1 MRRTTTLILRTVT
14 EIALYHFCVKQIKRS
29 AGQSAIAAA
38 AYRSGEKLYSDYY
51 GEYSDYTR
59 KGGVIHSEIILPP
72 HAPPEYQDRA
82 TLWNA
87 VERVERNKK
96 AQLAYSFDIALQNE
110 LTIKENIE
118 LAREFVQKHF
128 VSKGMVADLAIH
140 QPDKSDGGIPN
151 PHFHVLTTMRPINPD
166 GTWGQKQ
173 KREYI
178 EDENGE
184 PVLDSSGK
192 PRFNAVATT
201 DWHCP
206 ETLEAWRK
214 AWCEMVNEAFERKGF
229 DERIDHR
236 SYERQGLDLIP
247 TIHEGPTVRQME
259 AKGIKTDKGELNR
272 WIKATN
278 HLIRD
283 ITKKIKSLFSW
294 LAEAKEELSQAQSPN
309 LLELLTD
316 YYVKRSSGAYSQ
328 KGKVGNLKKMT
339 EVINYLCDNDLLT
352 VDELQSRLSA
362 LDASFDTLKGS
373 MKTKSKRMEQ
383 LNELIRCAEIYHRLK
398 PIHDELNSFKWKKQR
413 EKFKTTH
420 DSELRQFYA
429 VRRVLREELG
439 DKPINVKAWQREHDD
454 LRAEYARLKEQYK
467 PLKEDLTK
475 LHQVQYQV
483 SRVINEREPE
493 QQIQHNKTIEGR

>member
-1 MRRTTTLILRTVT
+1 MVT

-29 AGQSAIAAA
+29 AGQSAVAAA
-38 AYRSGEKLYSDYY
+38 AYRAGEKLYSDYY

-59 KGGVIHSEIILPP
+59 KGGVIHSEIILPSN
-72 HAPPEYQDRA
+72 APPEYQDRA
-82 TLWNA
+82 TLWNE

-110 LTIKENIE
+110 LSIEENIE
-118 LAREFVQKHF
+118 LAREYVQQHF

-140 QPDKSDGGIPN
+140 QPDKSDGGIAN

-173 KREYI
+173 KREYLV
-178 EDENGE
+178 DKNGE

-192 PRFNAVATT
+192 PKFNAVATT

-214 AWCEMVNEAFERKGF
+214 AWCDMVNVAFERKGL
-229 DERIDHR
+229 DIRVDHR

-278 HLIRD
+278 HLICD
-283 ITKKIKSLFSW
+283 VTKKIKSLFSW
-294 LAEAKEELSQAQSPN
+294 LAEIREELSKPQTPN
-309 LLELLTD
+309 LVELLTD

-328 KGKVGNLKKMT
+328 KGKLGNLKKMT
-339 EVINYLCDNDLLT
+339 EVTNYLRDNDLLT
-352 VDELQSRLSA
+352 IEKLETRLSA
-362 LDASFDTLKGS
+362 LDASFDTLKGR
-373 MKTKSKRMEQ
+373 MKAKSKRMEQ
-383 LNELIRCAEIYHRLK
+383 LRELIRSAEIYHRLK
-398 PIHDELNSFKWKKQR
+398 PLHDELNSIKWKKQR
-413 EKFKTTH
+413 EKYKSVH
-420 DSELRQFYA
+420 DFELRQFYT
-429 VRRVLREELG
+429 VRRVLTEELKG
-439 DKPINVKAWQREHDD
+439 EPINVKAWQCEYDN
-454 LRAEYARLKEQYK
+454 LRTEYAGLKEQYK
-467 PLKEDLTK
+467 PLKEELEK
-475 LHQVQYQV
+475 LRQVQYQV
-483 SRVINEREPE
+483 SRVINEREPK
-493 QQIQHNKTIEGR
+493 QQTQYKGVIER

>member
-1 MRRTTTLILRTVT
+1 MTK
-14 EIALYHFCVKQIKRS
+14 IALYHFCVKQIKRS

-38 AYRSGEKLYSDYY
+38 AYRAGERLYSDYY

-87 VERVERNKK
+87 VEHAERHKK

-110 LTIKENIE
+110 LTMEENIE
-118 LAREFVQKHF
+118 LAREFVQQHF
-128 VSKGMVADLAIH
+128 VGKGMIADLAVH
-140 QPDKSDGGIPN
+140 QPDKGDGGIPN

-166 GTWGQKQ
+166 CTWGQKQ
-173 KREYI
+173 RREYVV
-178 EDENGE
+178 DENGD
-184 PVLDSSGK
+184 PVLDGTGK
-192 PRFNAVATT
+192 PKFNAVATT

-214 AWCEMVNEAFERKGF
+214 AWCDMVNEAFERNGIT
-229 DERIDHR
+229 ERIDHR

-278 HLIRD
+278 RLIRD
-283 ITKKIKSLFSW
+283 VTKKIKSLFSW

-309 LLELLTD
+309 LVELLTD

-339 EVINYLCDNDLLT
+339 EVINYLRDNDLLT
-352 VDELQSRLSA
+352 VEGLETRLSA
-362 LDASFDTLKGS
+362 LDASFDMLKGS
-373 MKTKSKRMEQ
+373 MKAKSKRMEQ
-383 LNELIRCAEIYHRLK
+383 LRELIRSAEIYHRLK
-398 PIHDELNSFKWKKQR
+398 PIHVELNGIKWKKQR
-413 EKFKTTH
+413 EKFKIDH

-439 DKPINVKAWQREHDD
+439 DKPINVKAWQREYND
-454 LRAEYARLKEQYK
+454 LKTEYSGLREQYN

-475 LHQVQYQV
+475 LRSVQYQI

>member
-1 MRRTTTLILRTVT
+1 MRTVT

-38 AYRSGEKLYSDYY
+38 AYRAGERLYSDYY

-59 KGGVIHSEIILPP
+59 KGGVIYSEIILPP

-87 VERVERNKK
+87 VEHIERHKK

-110 LTIKENIE
+110 LTMEENIE
-118 LAREFVQKHF
+118 LAREFVQRCF
-128 VSKGMVADLAIH
+128 VEKGMVADLAIH
-140 QPDKSDGGIPN
+140 QPDKGDGGIPN

-173 KREYI
+173 KREYLV
-178 EDENGE
+178 DENGD
-184 PVLDSSGK
+184 PVLDSNGK
-192 PRFNAVATT
+192 PKFNAVATT

-214 AWCEMVNEAFERKGF
+214 AWCDMVNEAFEQNRII
-229 DERIDHR
+229 ERIDHR

-272 WIKATN
+272 WIMATN
-278 HLIRD
+278 RLICD
-283 ITKKIKSLFSW
+283 VTKKIKSLFSW
-294 LAEAKEELSQAQSPN
+294 LAEVREELSKPQLPN
-309 LLELLTD
+309 LIELLTD
-316 YYVKRSSGAYSQ
+316 YYVDRSSESYSQ

-339 EVINYLCDNDLLT
+339 EVINYLRDNHLLT
-352 VDELQSRLSA
+352 VDELQSRLFA
-362 LDASFDTLKGS
+362 LDASFDMLKGG
-373 MKTKSKRMEQ
+373 MKAKSKRMEHHR
-383 LNELIRCAEIYHRLK
+383 ELIRNAEIYHRLK
-398 PIHDELNSFKWKKQR
+398 SIHDELNGIKWKKQR
-413 EKFKTTH
+413 EKFKSNH

-439 DKPINVKAWQREHDD
+439 DKPINVKAWQREYDD

-467 PLKEDLTK
+467 PLKEDLAK
-475 LHQVQYQV
+475 LRQVQYQV

-493 QQIQHNKTIEGR
+493 QQIQRNKTIEGR

>member
-1 MRRTTTLILRTVT
+1 MT

-59 KGGVIHSEIILPP
+59 KEGVIYSEIILPP

-87 VERVERNKK
+87 VEHAERHKK
-96 AQLAYSFDIALQNE
+96 AQLAYSFDISLQNE
-110 LTIKENIE
+110 LTMEENIE
-118 LAREFVQKHF
+118 LAREFVQQHF
-128 VSKGMVADLAIH
+128 VGKGTIADLAVH
-140 QPDKSDGGIPN
+140 QPDKGDGGIPN
-151 PHFHVLTTMRPINPD
+151 PNFHVLTTKRPINPD

-173 KREYI
+173 KREYVV
-178 EDENGE
+178 DENGD
-184 PVLDSSGK
+184 PVLDGTGK
-192 PRFNAVATT
+192 PKFNAVATT

-214 AWCEMVNEAFERKGF
+214 AWCDMVNEAFERNGIT
-229 DERIDHR
+229 ERIDHR

-278 HLIRD
+278 RLIRD
-283 ITKKIKSLFSW
+283 VTKKIKSLFSW

-309 LLELLTD
+309 LVELLTD

-339 EVINYLCDNDLLT
+339 EVINYLRDNDLLT
-352 VDELQSRLSA
+352 VEKLGTRLSA

-373 MKTKSKRMEQ
+373 MKAKSKRMEQ
-383 LNELIRCAEIYHRLK
+383 LRELIRSAEIYHRLK
-398 PIHDELNSFKWKKQR
+398 PLHDELNGIKWKKQR
-413 EKFKTTH
+413 EKYKSSH

-439 DKPINVKAWQREHDD
+439 DKPINVKAWQREYND
-454 LRAEYARLKEQYK
+454 LKTEYSGLREQYN
-467 PLKEDLTK
+467 PLKEDLAK
-475 LHQVQYQV
+475 LRQVQYQV

-493 QQIQHNKTIEGR
+493 QQIQHNRTIEGR

>member
-1 MRRTTTLILRTVT
+1 MR
-14 EIALYHFCVKQIKRS
+14 QIKRS

-38 AYRSGEKLYSDYY
+38 AYRAGEKLYSDYY

-59 KGGVIHSEIILPP
+59 KGGVIYSEIFLPDY
-72 HAPPEYQDRA
+72 APPKYQDRA

-87 VERVERNKK
+87 VEHAERHKK

-110 LTIKENIE
+110 LTMEENIE
-118 LAREFVQKHF
+118 LAREFVKQHF
-128 VSKGMVADLAIH
+128 VGKGMIADLAVH
-140 QPDKSDGGIPN
+140 QPDKGDGGILN

-173 KREYI
+173 KREYMV
-178 EDENGE
+178 DENGE
-184 PVLDSSGK
+184 PILDSNGK

-214 AWCEMVNEAFERKGF
+214 AWCNMVNEAFEIKGL

-278 HLIRD
+278 RLIRD
-283 ITKKIKSLFSW
+283 VTKKIKSLFSW
-294 LAEAKEELSQAQSPN
+294 LAEIREELSQPQSPN
-309 LLELLTD
+309 LVDLLTD
-316 YYVKRSSGAYSQ
+316 YYVKRNSGAYSQ
-328 KGKVGNLKKMT
+328 KGKVGNLKRMT
-339 EVINYLCDNDLLT
+339 EVINYLRDNHLLT

-373 MKTKSKRMEQ
+373 MRAKSKRMEQ
-383 LNELIRCAEIYHRLK
+383 LRELIRSAEIYRRLK

-413 EKFKTTH
+413 EKYKSSH

-429 VRRVLREELG
+429 VRRVLTEELKG
-439 DKPINVKAWQREHDD
+439 EQISVKAWQREYDN
-454 LRAEYARLKEQYK
+454 LRAEYAGLRAQYN
-467 PLKEDLTK
+467 PLKEELVK
-475 LHQVQYQV
+475 LHSVQYQV
-483 SRVINEREPE
+483 NRVINEREPE
-493 QQIQHNKTIEGR
+493 WQIQRQKTIEGR

>member
-1 MRRTTTLILRTVT
+1 M
-14 EIALYHFCVKQIKRS
+14 YHFCVKQIKRS

-38 AYRSGEKLYSDYY
+38 AYRVGERLYSDYY
-51 GEYSDYTR
+51 GEFSDYTR
-59 KGGVIHSEIILPP
+59 KGGVIYSEIILPP
-72 HAPPEYQDRA
+72 HAPPEYRDRA

-110 LTIKENIE
+110 LTTEENIE
-118 LAREFVQKHF
+118 LAREFVQQHF
-128 VSKGMVADLAIH
+128 VSKGMIADFAIH

-173 KREYI
+173 KREYLV
-178 EDENGE
+178 DKNGE
-184 PVLDSSGK
+184 PVLNSIGN

-214 AWCEMVNEAFERKGF
+214 AWCEMVNDAFERKGL
-229 DERIDHR
+229 DVRIDHR

-278 HLIRD
+278 RLISEV
-283 ITKKIKSLFSW
+283 TKKIKSLFSW
-294 LAEAKEELSQAQSPN
+294 LAEVREEFSKPQSPN
-309 LLELLTD
+309 LVDLLTD
-316 YYVKRSSGAYSQ
+316 YYVKRNSGAYSQ
-328 KGKVGNLKKMT
+328 KGKVGNMKKMT
-339 EVINYLCDNDLLT
+339 EVINYLRDNNLLT

-362 LDASFDTLKGS
+362 LDASFDTLKGR
-373 MKTKSKRMEQ
+373 MKAKSKRMEQ
-383 LNELIRCAEIYHRLK
+383 LSELIRSAEIYHRLK
-398 PIHDELNSFKWKKQR
+398 PIHDELNGIKWRKQR
-413 EKFKTTH
+413 EKYKSDH

-429 VRRVLREELG
+429 VRRVLTEELKG
-439 DKPINVKAWQREHDD
+439 EPINVKAWQREYDG
-454 LRAEYARLKEQYK
+454 LRAEYTRLRAQYN
-467 PLKEDLTK
+467 PLKEDLAK
-475 LHQVQYQV
+475 LRQVQYQV

-493 QQIQHNKTIEGR
+493 QQIQRNKTIEGR

>member
-1 MRRTTTLILRTVT
+1 MT

-38 AYRSGEKLYSDYY
+38 AYRAGERLYSDYY

-72 HAPPEYQDRA
+72 NAPPEYRDRA

-110 LTIKENIE
+110 LTTEENIE

-128 VSKGMVADLAIH
+128 VCRGMVADLAIH
-140 QPDKSDGGIPN
+140 QPDKGDGGIPN

-173 KREYI
+173 KREYVV
-178 EDENGE
+178 DENGD
-184 PVLDSSGK
+184 PILDSNGK
-192 PRFNAVATT
+192 PKFNAVATT
-201 DWHCP
+201 DWHTP

-214 AWCEMVNEAFERKGF
+214 AWCDIVNKAFERNGIT
-229 DERIDHR
+229 ERIDHR

-278 HLIRD
+278 RLIRD
-283 ITKKIKSLFSW
+283 VTKKIKSLFSW
-294 LAEAKEELSQAQSPN
+294 LAEVRKKLSKSQTPN
-309 LLELLTD
+309 LVELLTD
-316 YYVKRSSGAYSQ
+316 YYVKRSSDAYSQ
-328 KGKVGNLKKMT
+328 KGKVGNLKRMT
-339 EVINYLCDNDLLT
+339 EVINYLRDNHLLT

-362 LDASFDTLKGS
+362 LDASFETLKGS
-373 MKTKSKRMEQ
+373 MRAKSKRMEQ
-383 LNELIRCAEIYHRLK
+383 LRELIRSADIYHRLK

-413 EKFKTTH
+413 EKYKSSH

-429 VRRVLREELG
+429 VRRVLTEELKG
-439 DKPINVKAWQREHDD
+439 EPINVKEWQREYDD
-454 LRAEYARLKEQYK
+454 LRAEYAGLRAQYN
-467 PLKEDLTK
+467 PLKEELEK
-475 LHQVQYQV
+475 LRSVQYQV
-483 SRVINEREPE
+483 NRVINEREPE
-493 QQIQHNKTIEGR
+493 RQIQRQKTIEGR

>member
-1 MRRTTTLILRTVT
+1 MT

-38 AYRSGEKLYSDYY
+38 AYRAGEKLYSDYY

-59 KGGVIHSEIILPP
+59 KGGVIYSEIFLPD
-72 HAPPEYQDRA
+72 HAPSEYQDRA
-82 TLWNA
+82 TLWNT
-87 VERVERNKK
+87 VEHAERHKK

-110 LTIKENIE
+110 LTMEENIE
-118 LAREFVQKHF
+118 LAREFVQQHF

-140 QPDKSDGGIPN
+140 QPDKSDGGIAN
-151 PHFHVLTTMRPINPD
+151 PHFHVLTTMRPIKPD

-173 KREYI
+173 KREYVV
-178 EDENGE
+178 DANGDT
-184 PVLDSSGK
+184 VLDSTGK
-192 PRFNAVATT
+192 PKFNAVATT

-214 AWCEMVNEAFERKGF
+214 AWCETVNDAFERKGL
-229 DERIDHR
+229 DVRIDHR

-259 AKGIKTDKGELNR
+259 TKGIKTDKGELNR

-278 HLIRD
+278 RLICD
-283 ITKKIKSLFSW
+283 VTKKIESLFSW
-294 LAEAKEELSQAQSPN
+294 LAEIREELSKPQTPN
-309 LLELLTD
+309 LVELLTD

-339 EVINYLCDNDLLT
+339 EVTNYLRDNDLLT

-362 LDASFDTLKGS
+362 LDASFDTLKGR
-373 MKTKSKRMEQ
+373 MKAKSKRMEQ
-383 LNELIRCAEIYHRLK
+383 LRELIRSAEIYHRLK
-398 PIHDELNSFKWKKQR
+398 PVYDELNGIKWKKQR
-413 EKFKTTH
+413 EKYKSNH

-429 VRRVLREELG
+429 VRRALTEELNG
-439 DKPINVKAWQREHDD
+439 EPINVKAWQREYDN
-454 LRAEYARLKEQYK
+454 LRVEYAGLREQYK
-467 PLKEDLTK
+467 PLKEDLAK
-475 LHQVQYQV
+475 LRQVQYQV

-493 QQIQHNKTIEGR
+493 QQIQHNRTIEGR

>member
-1 MRRTTTLILRTVT
+1 MT

-29 AGQSAIAAA
+29 AGQIAIAAA
-38 AYRSGEKLYSDYY
+38 AYRAGERLYSDYY

-72 HAPPEYQDRA
+72 NAPPEYQDRA

-87 VERVERNKK
+87 VEHAERHKK

-110 LTIKENIE
+110 LTMEENIE
-118 LAREFVQKHF
+118 LARKFVQQHF

-140 QPDKSDGGIPN
+140 QPDKSDSGIAN

-173 KREYI
+173 RREYLA
-178 EDENGE
+178 DENGD
-184 PVLDSSGK
+184 PVLDSNGK
-192 PRFNAVATT
+192 PKFNAVATT
-201 DWHCP
+201 DWHTP

-214 AWCEMVNEAFERKGF
+214 AWCEMVNDAFERKGL
-229 DERIDHR
+229 DVRIDHR

-247 TIHEGPTVRQME
+247 TIHEGPNVRQME

-278 HLIRD
+278 RLIRD
-283 ITKKIKSLFSW
+283 VTKKIKSLFSW
-294 LAEAKEELSQAQSPN
+294 LAEVRKELSKPQSPN
-309 LLELLTD
+309 LVDLLTD
-316 YYVKRSSGAYSQ
+316 YYVKRNSGAYSQ

-339 EVINYLCDNDLLT
+339 EVINYLRDNNLLT

-362 LDASFDTLKGS
+362 LDASFDTLKGR
-373 MKTKSKRMEQ
+373 MKAKSKRMEQ
-383 LNELIRCAEIYHRLK
+383 LRELIRSAEIYHRLK
-398 PIHDELNSFKWKKQR
+398 PIHDELNSIKWTKKR
-413 EKFKTTH
+413 EKYKH
-420 DSELRQFYA
+420 EHYSELRQFYA

-439 DKPINVKAWQREHDD
+439 DKPINVKAWQREYDD

-467 PLKEDLTK
+467 PLKEDLAK
-475 LHQVQYQV
+475 LRQVQYQV

-493 QQIQHNKTIEGR
+493 QQIQRNKTIEGR

>member
-1 MRRTTTLILRTVT
+1 MT

-59 KGGVIHSEIILPP
+59 KEGVIYSEIILPP

-87 VERVERNKK
+87 VEHAERHKK
-96 AQLAYSFDIALQNE
+96 AQLAYSFDISLQNE
-110 LTIKENIE
+110 LTMEENIE
-118 LAREFVQKHF
+118 LAREFVQQHF
-128 VSKGMVADLAIH
+128 VGKGMIADLAVH
-140 QPDKSDGGIPN
+140 QPDKGDGGIPN

-173 KREYI
+173 KREYVV
-178 EDENGE
+178 DENGD
-184 PVLDSSGK
+184 PVLDGTGK
-192 PRFNAVATT
+192 PKFNAVATT

-214 AWCEMVNEAFERKGF
+214 AWCDMVNEAFERNGIT
-229 DERIDHR
+229 ERIDHR

-278 HLIRD
+278 RLIRD
-283 ITKKIKSLFSW
+283 VTKKIKSLFSW

-309 LLELLTD
+309 LVELLTD

-339 EVINYLCDNDLLT
+339 EVINYLRDNDLLT
-352 VDELQSRLSA
+352 VEKLGTRLSA

-373 MKTKSKRMEQ
+373 MKAKSKRMEQ
-383 LNELIRCAEIYHRLK
+383 LRELIRSAEIYHRLK
-398 PIHDELNSFKWKKQR
+398 PLHDELNGIKWKKQR
-413 EKFKTTH
+413 EKYKSSH

-439 DKPINVKAWQREHDD
+439 DKPINVKAWQREYND
-454 LRAEYARLKEQYK
+454 LKTEYSGLREQYN
-467 PLKEDLTK
+467 PLKEDLAK
-475 LHQVQYQV
+475 LRQVQYQV

-493 QQIQHNKTIEGR
+493 QQIQHNRTIEGR

>member
-1 MRRTTTLILRTVT
+1 MVT

-38 AYRSGEKLYSDYY
+38 AYRVGERLYSDYY
-51 GEYSDYTR
+51 GEFSDYTR
-59 KGGVIHSEIILPP
+59 KGGVIYSEIILPP
-72 HAPPEYQDRA
+72 HAPPEYRDRA

-110 LTIKENIE
+110 LTTEENIE
-118 LAREFVQKHF
+118 LAREFVQQHF
-128 VSKGMVADLAIH
+128 VSKGMIADFAIH

-173 KREYI
+173 KREYLV
-178 EDENGE
+178 DKNGE
-184 PVLDSSGK
+184 PVLNSIGN

-214 AWCEMVNEAFERKGF
+214 AWCEMVNDAFERKGL
-229 DERIDHR
+229 DVRIDHR

-278 HLIRD
+278 RLISEV
-283 ITKKIKSLFSW
+283 TKKIKSLFSW
-294 LAEAKEELSQAQSPN
+294 LAEVREEFSKPQSPN
-309 LLELLTD
+309 LVDLLTD
-316 YYVKRSSGAYSQ
+316 YYVKRNSGAYSQ
-328 KGKVGNLKKMT
+328 KGKVGNMKKMT
-339 EVINYLCDNDLLT
+339 EVINYLRDNNLLT

-362 LDASFDTLKGS
+362 LDASFDTLKGR
-373 MKTKSKRMEQ
+373 MKAKSKRMEQ
-383 LNELIRCAEIYHRLK
+383 LSELIRSAEIYHRLK
-398 PIHDELNSFKWKKQR
+398 PIHDELNGIKWRKQR
-413 EKFKTTH
+413 EKYKSDH

-429 VRRVLREELG
+429 VRRVLTEELKG
-439 DKPINVKAWQREHDD
+439 EPINVKAWQREYDG
-454 LRAEYARLKEQYK
+454 LRAEYTRLRAQYN
-467 PLKEDLTK
+467 PLKEDLAK
-475 LHQVQYQV
+475 LRQVQYQV

-493 QQIQHNKTIEGR
+493 QQIQRNKTIEGR

>member
-1 MRRTTTLILRTVT
+1 MT

-59 KGGVIHSEIILPP
+59 KEGVIYSEIILPP

-87 VERVERNKK
+87 VEHAERHKK
-96 AQLAYSFDIALQNE
+96 AQLAYSFDISLQNE
-110 LTIKENIE
+110 LTMEENIE
-118 LAREFVQKHF
+118 LAREFVQQHF
-128 VSKGMVADLAIH
+128 VGKGMIADLAVH
-140 QPDKSDGGIPN
+140 QPDKGDGGIPN

-173 KREYI
+173 KREYMV
-178 EDENGE
+178 DENGD
-184 PVLDSSGK
+184 PILDNNGK
-192 PRFNAVATT
+192 LKFNAVATT

-214 AWCEMVNEAFERKGF
+214 AWCDMVNEAFERNGIT
-229 DERIDHR
+229 ERIDHR

-278 HLIRD
+278 RLIRD
-283 ITKKIKSLFSW
+283 VTKKIKSLFSW

-309 LLELLTD
+309 LVELLTD

-339 EVINYLCDNDLLT
+339 EVINYLRDNDLLT
-352 VDELQSRLSA
+352 VEKLGTRLSA

-373 MKTKSKRMEQ
+373 MKAKSKRMEQ
-383 LNELIRCAEIYHRLK
+383 LRELIRSAEIYHRLK
-398 PIHDELNSFKWKKQR
+398 PLHDELNGIKWKKQR
-413 EKFKTTH
+413 EKYKSSH

-439 DKPINVKAWQREHDD
+439 DKPINVKAWQREYND
-454 LRAEYARLKEQYK
+454 LKTEYSGLREQYN
-467 PLKEDLTK
+467 PLKEDLAK
-475 LHQVQYQV
+475 LRQVQYQV

-493 QQIQHNKTIEGR
+493 QQIQHNRTIEGR

>member
-1 MRRTTTLILRTVT
+1 MVT

-59 KGGVIHSEIILPP
+59 KEGVIYSEIILPP
-72 HAPPEYQDRA
+72 HAPTEYQDRA

-87 VERVERNKK
+87 VEHAERHKK

-110 LTIKENIE
+110 LTMEENIE

-128 VSKGMVADLAIH
+128 VSKGMIADLAIH
-140 QPDKSDGGIPN
+140 QPDKGDGGIPN

-173 KREYI
+173 KREYLV
-178 EDENGE
+178 DENGA
-184 PVLDSSGK
+184 PILDSNGK
-192 PRFNAVATT
+192 PKFNAVATT

-214 AWCEMVNEAFERKGF
+214 AWCDMVNEAFERKGL

-278 HLIRD
+278 RLIRD
-283 ITKKIKSLFSW
+283 VTKKIRSLFSW
-294 LAEAKEELSQAQSPN
+294 LEEIKEELSKPQTPN
-309 LLELLTD
+309 LVDILTD
-316 YYVKRSSGAYSQ
+316 YYVKQSSGSYSQ

-339 EVINYLCDNDLLT
+339 EVINYLRDNNLLT
-352 VDELQSRLSA
+352 VDQLQSRLSA
-362 LDASFDTLKGS
+362 LDASFDDLKGS
-373 MKTKSKRMEQ
+373 MKAKSKRMEQ
-383 LNELIRCAEIYHRLK
+383 LRELIRSAEIYHRLK
-398 PIHDELNSFKWKKQR
+398 PIYNELNGIKWKKQR
-413 EKFKTTH
+413 EKFKSTH

-429 VRRVLREELG
+429 VRRTLTEELKG
-439 DKPINVKAWQREHDD
+439 EPINVKAWQREYND
-454 LRAEYARLKEQYK
+454 LKTEYSGLKEQYN
-467 PLKEDLTK
+467 PLKEDLAK
-475 LHQVQYQV
+475 LRQVQYQV
-483 SRVINEREPE
+483 SRVIHDRGSE
-493 QQIQHNKTIEGR
+493 QQIQRNKTIEGR

>member
-1 MRRTTTLILRTVT
+1 MTK
-14 EIALYHFCVKQIKRS
+14 IALYHFCVKQIKRS

-38 AYRSGEKLYSDYY
+38 AYRAGERLYSDYY
-51 GEYSDYTR
+51 SEYSDYTR
-59 KGGVIHSEIILPP
+59 KGGVIYSEIILPP

-87 VERVERNKK
+87 VEHAERHKK
-96 AQLAYSFDIALQNE
+96 AQLAYNFDIALQNE
-110 LTIKENIE
+110 LTMEENIE
-118 LAREFVQKHF
+118 LAREFVQRCF
-128 VSKGMVADLAIH
+128 VDKGMVADLAIH
-140 QPDKSDGGIPN
+140 QPDKGDGGIPN

-173 KREYI
+173 KREYLV
-178 EDENGE
+178 DKNGD
-184 PVLDSSGK
+184 PVLDSNGK
-192 PRFNAVATT
+192 PKFNAVATT

-214 AWCEMVNEAFERKGF
+214 AWCEMVNEAFERNGIT
-229 DERIDHR
+229 ERIDHR

-259 AKGIKTDKGELNR
+259 AKGIKTDKGEMNR

-278 HLIRD
+278 RLIRD
-283 ITKKIKSLFSW
+283 VTKKIKSLFSW
-294 LAEAKEELSQAQSPN
+294 LAEVREELSKPQTPN
-309 LLELLTD
+309 LVELLTD
-316 YYVKRSSGAYSQ
+316 YYVKRSAGAYSQ
-328 KGKVGNLKKMT
+328 KGKVGNLKRMT
-339 EVINYLCDNDLLT
+339 EVINYLRDNHLLT

-362 LDASFDTLKGS
+362 LDASFEMLKGS
-373 MKTKSKRMEQ
+373 MRAKSNRMEQ
-383 LNELIRCAEIYHRLK
+383 LRELIRSAEIYHRLK

-413 EKFKTTH
+413 KKYKSSH

-429 VRRVLREELG
+429 VRRVLTEELKG
-439 DKPINVKAWQREHDD
+439 EPINIKEWQREYDD
-454 LRAEYARLKEQYK
+454 LRAEYAGLRAQYN
-467 PLKEDLTK
+467 PLKEDLAK
-475 LHQVQYQV
+475 LRSVQYQI